1 MFTEES
7 HDALLKAQQD
17 EFAYDS
23 IAPII
28 AMDTVLKQCKRCMN
42 TEMFELYLE
51 TSDTASLLP
60 AQKLLVQIRH
70 SLGYDPRKKI
80 YKKVGGGVD
89 AMEVPDGVLDFAGTS
104 LRAADMAAIAASKII
119 TNLNM
124 IYIHDNTF
132 MTNSGAAPGDPKRKN
147 AENVLT
153 LLDALEK
160 IVRLHPNL
168 HTVILPPALDVL
180 ISDYACVKQP
190 PQFPFPRLMRV
201 LGYTMDL
208 RTLDH
213 KSDYVKDHYA
223 LPMTVTT
230 WICNVL
236 KTSACPRWLFSDEP
250 KFYQLLGND
259 GSSEKAEESRTLL
272 TARMLDKIR
281 EGDGGPACCL
291 LHHFIRGL
299 VSIYAV
305 QKMYPAQ
312 RYCWFAEM
320 FSMECLPP
328 QRTATLMLQQ
338 AISYGVSIDMSRKI
352 VHAWFEY
359 TMGQLARRHLDVLN
373 AIDNPTSPTASLS
386 TEHRYLPGLSRIDTS
401 VVAMSDPDSPHKHAK
416 EVELSLL
423 RNEYKVDRPFF
434 APDCFKK
441 EMASTTS
448 KASKKAK
455 GKDKYVDKSDR
466 RKQQRDDFAREM
478 HIFWNATRPLA
489 VAWFRKNAPQDGT
502 TNKRLWNGTE
512 MVRFDKQPFSVTQLD
527 PILPFWWKRV
537 VREFSILRQ
546 FYIYKH
552 CWKSETPS
560 MSEIGVGNGSIAS
573 QIAALQEK
581 LSDPV
586 FFARFNDECVEQDMA
601 TLSFECAEDR
611 AAHRAT
617 LAKWEAADLA
627 FRRDNPGVTLLF
639 RAMRLQMRDTVS
651 KLLCHGVD
659 VNATNSEQETMLT
672 CFVKENR
679 PILVQLTL
687 EFNAD
692 VNRANGEGK
701 TPLMIA
707 VSREL
712 LINLK
717 IVDLLLQHGAR
728 AAVKDAEGRTAATY
742 AQKNG
747 FMKTFGKLLAVEE
760 LEAEEGGEG
769 REGGQGGEAGGA
781 PAASSSESPVLALC
795 EKGGSAGTV
804 SSNTALGIAFQT
816 ETTPN
821 DSAGESDAG
830 TTSPSRRSIDS
841 PTHTPSRQSRWIQP
855 AATLATSVITG
866 VRCLTPSPPPV
877 PPVPQRVSPYT
888 ELGASPMF
896 STDQRYPTPPYTPP
910 PYSPTSYTPVSP
922 EGSPRSYTPTPY
934 TPTPPESSPVQSGE
948 KKEFTEFTEAE
959 ALAFI
964 KATRTPES
972 KMEYRIKHNIDN
984 MMTTAANEVLK
995 AHPEDPL
1002 AWLVQWFANGTKFP
1016 TELYGTDVTGP
1027 KNTDAAIQYL
1037 AKHSIEK
1044 LLDTAVHTAI
1054 AVQPQDPR
1062 VWFYDWFYS
1071 LNNTVVARN
1080 IPAGNRATVA
1090 AAVAAAPPKDF
1101 KVAQAPALTAA
1112 SSSAEPVFKNPVPY
1126 AEASKEEQER
1136 RNAAAEAEL
1145 RAWERADAAAYELVV
1160 EEEEAKTATAAKA
1173 EAAAAIEFAAALCST
1188 MGKQGRRRRGRK

>member
-28 AMDTVLKQCKRCMN
+28 AMDTVLKQFKPCMN

-89 AMEVPDGVLDFAGTS
+89 AMEVPDRVLDLAGTS

-132 MTNSGAAPGDPKRKN
+132 VTNCGAVSGNPKRKN
-147 AENVLT
+147 GEHVRT
-153 LLDALEK
+153 LLDALER
-160 IVRLHPNL
+160 ICRLHPNL
-168 HTVILPPALDVL
+168 HTVILPPAEDVL
-180 ISDYACVKQP
+180 MSEYACVKQP

-213 KSDYVKDHYA
+213 ESEPVKDYA
-223 LPMTVTT
+223 VLPRTVTT

-236 KTSACPRWLFSDEP
+236 KTSVCPRWLFSDEP
-250 KFYQLLGND
+250 KYYQLV
-259 GSSEKAEESRTLL
+259 GSDSARESRTLL

-299 VSIYAV
+299 VSIHAV

-312 RYCWFAEM
+312 RGSWFAEM
-320 FSMECLPP
+320 FPFSPSPP
-328 QRTATLMLQQ
+328 HPTATLMLQQ

-359 TMGQLARRHLDVLN
+359 TMRQLAHRHLHVLN
-373 AIDNPTSPTASLS
+373 AIDNSTSPTASLS
-386 TEHRYLPGLSRIDTS
+386 TQHRYLPGLSQIDTS
-401 VVAMSDPDSPHKHAK
+401 VGAMSDPDSPHKHAK

-455 GKDKYVDKSDR
+455 GKDKDVDKSDR

-502 TNKRLWNGTE
+502 TDKRLWNATE

-537 VREFSILRQ
+537 VREFAILRQ

-560 MSEIGVGNGSIAS
+560 ISEISVGTGSIAS

-601 TLSFECAEDR
+601 TLSFDCAEDR

-627 FRRDNPGVTLLF
+627 FRRDNPGATLLF
-639 RAMRLQMRDTVS
+639 RAVRLQMRDTVS
-651 KLLCHGVD
+651 ELLCHGVD
-659 VNATNSEQETMLT
+659 INATNSEQDTMLT

-679 PILVQLTL
+679 PVQVQLAL

-692 VNRANGEGK
+692 VNRANGKGK

-707 VSREL
+707 VGGDL
-712 LINLK
+712 LINHTM
-717 IVDLLLQHGAR
+717 VALLLQHGAR

-742 AQKNG
+742 AQKKG
-747 FMKTFGKLLAVEE
+747 FMKTFGKLLALEE
-760 LEAEEGGEG
+760 SEAEEGGEAG
-769 REGGQGGEAGGA
+769 EGGQGGEAGGA
-781 PAASSSESPVLALC
+781 PASSSAESPVLALC
-795 EKGGSAGTV
+795 AEGGSAGTV
-804 SSNTALGIAFQT
+804 SSNTALGTAFQT

-821 DSAGESDAG
+821 GAAGEPDAG
-830 TTSPSRRSIDS
+830 TTSPSRTSTDS
-841 PTHTPSRQSRWIQP
+841 PTYTPSWQSRWIQP
-855 AATLATSVITG
+855 VATLATSVITG
-866 VRCLTPSPPPV
+866 VRCLTPSPSQV
-877 PPVPQRVSPYT
+877 PPRPPPKFSPYT
-888 ELGASPMF
+888 ALGASPMF
-896 STDQRYPTPPYTPP
+896 STDQRSPTPPYTPP
-910 PYSPTSYTPVSP
+910 PYSPTSYTPATP
-922 EGSPRSYTPTPY
+922 EGSPTSYTPTPY
-934 TPTPPESSPVQSGE
+934 TPTTPESSPVQFEDAAASP
-948 KKEFTEFTEAE
+948 EAE
-959 ALAFI
+959 ALARL
-964 KATRTPES
+964 KASRTPES
-972 KMEYRIKHNIDN
+972 KMEYLNKHNIDN
-984 MMTTAANEVLK
+984 TMGTVANAVLK
-995 AHPEDPL
+995 AQPEDPL
-1002 AWLVQWFANGTKFP
+1002 AWLVQWFANATHVDTHLHATK
-1016 TELYGTDVTGP
+1016 ETGP
-1027 KNTDAAIQYL
+1027 KDKDAAIQYL
-1037 AKHSIEK
+1037 EKHSIEK
-1044 LLDTAVHTAI
+1044 LLDTAVNTLVV
-1054 AVQPQDPR
+1054 VQPEDPR
-1062 VWFYDWFYS
+1062 LWLYDWFHL
-1071 LNNTVVARN
+1071 LNANVVARN
-1080 IPAGNRATVA
+1080 IPVGNRATVA
-1090 AAVAAAPPKDF
+1090 AATAAAT
-1101 KVAQAPALTAA
+1101 VIASGSGTAA
-1112 SSSAEPVFKNPVPY
+1112 G
-1126 AEASKEEQER
+1126 
-1136 RNAAAEAEL
+1136 AATVSVGAG
-1145 RAWERADAAAYELVV
+1145 
-1160 EEEEAKTATAAKA
+1160 KPHTTSFATAEEMAP
-1173 EAAAAIEFAAALCST
+1173 AAAARLPTGVPKAAKTEAAVTAAA
-1188 MGKQGRRRRGRK
+1188 GRRQRRRGRK

>member
-1 MFTEES
+1 MFTDES
-7 HDALLKAQQD
+7 HEALLKAQQE

-28 AMDTVLKQCKRCMN
+28 AMDTMLKLFKPCMN
-42 TEMFELYLE
+42 TEMFELFLE
-51 TSDTASLLP
+51 TSDIASLLP

-89 AMEVPDGVLDFAGTS
+89 AMEVPDGVLDLAGTS

-132 MTNSGAAPGDPKRKN
+132 VTNCGAVSGNPKRKN
-147 AENVLT
+147 GENVRT
-153 LLDALEK
+153 LLDALER
-160 IVRLHPNL
+160 ICRLHPNL
-168 HTVILPPALDVL
+168 HTVILPPAEDVL
-180 ISDYACVKQP
+180 MSEYACVKQP

-213 KSDYVKDHYA
+213 ESEPVKDHA
-223 LPMTVTT
+223 VLPQTVTT

-236 KTSACPRWLFSDEP
+236 KTSSCPRWLFSDEP
-250 KFYQLLGND
+250 KYYQLV
-259 GSSEKAEESRTLL
+259 GSDSARESRTLL

-281 EGDGGPACCL
+281 EGDGGPASCL

-299 VSIYAV
+299 VSIHAV

-312 RYCWFAEM
+312 RGAWFAEM
-320 FSMECLPP
+320 FPFSPLPP
-328 QRTATLMLQQ
+328 HPTATLMLQQ

-359 TMGQLARRHLDVLN
+359 TMRQLARRHLDVLN
-373 AIDNPTSPTASLS
+373 AIDNSTSPTASLS
-386 TEHRYLPGLSRIDTS
+386 TQHRSLPGLSRIDTS
-401 VVAMSDPDSPHKHAK
+401 VGAMSDPDSPHKHAK

-423 RNEYKVDRPFF
+423 RNEYKVDRPLF
-434 APDCFKK
+434 APECFKK
-441 EMASTTS
+441 EMTSTTS

-455 GKDKYVDKSDR
+455 GKDKDVDKNDR
-466 RKQQRDDFAREM
+466 RKQQRDDFAGEM
-478 HIFWNATRPLA
+478 YCFWNATRPLA

-502 TNKRLWNGTE
+502 ANKRLWNGTE

-537 VREFSILRQ
+537 VREFAILRQ

-560 MSEIGVGNGSIAS
+560 ISEIPVGTGSISS

-601 TLSFECAEDR
+601 TLSFDCAEDR

-639 RAMRLQMRDTVS
+639 RAVRLQMRDTVS
-651 KLLCHGVD
+651 ELLCHGVD
-659 VNATNSEQETMLT
+659 INATNSEQETMLT

-679 PILVQLTL
+679 PVQVQLAL

-692 VNRANGEGK
+692 VNRANGKGK

-707 VSREL
+707 VGGDL
-712 LINLK
+712 LINHTM
-717 IVDLLLQHGAR
+717 VALLLQHGAR

-742 AQKNG
+742 AQKKG
-747 FMKTFGKLLAVEE
+747 FMKTFGKLLALEE
-760 LEAEEGGEG
+760 SEAEEGGEAG
-769 REGGQGGEAGGA
+769 KGGQGGEAGGA

-804 SSNTALGIAFQT
+804 SSNTALGTAFQT

-821 DSAGESDAG
+821 DSAAESDAG
-830 TTSPSRRSIDS
+830 TTSPSRRSTDS

-877 PPVPQRVSPYT
+877 PPPPQRVSPYT

-896 STDQRYPTPPYTPP
+896 STDRG
-910 PYSPTSYTPVSP
+910 YSPTSYTPATP
-922 EGSPRSYTPTPY
+922 EGSPTSYTPTPY
-934 TPTPPESSPVQSGE
+934 TPATPESSPVQSGE
-948 KKEFTEFTEAE
+948 AFASPEAE
-959 ALAFI
+959 ALTHL
-964 KATRTPES
+964 KNSRTPES
-972 KMEYRIKHNIDN
+972 KIEYLNKHNIDN
-984 MMTTAANEVLK
+984 MMTTVANEVLK

-1016 TELYGTDVTGP
+1016 TQLYGTNETGP
-1027 KNTDAAIQYL
+1027 KDTDAAIQYL
-1037 AKHSIEK
+1037 GKHSINK
-1044 LLDTAVHTAI
+1044 LLDTAVNTLI
-1054 AVQPQDPR
+1054 ALQPQDPR
-1062 VWFYDWFYS
+1062 VWLYDWFHL

-1080 IPAGNRATVA
+1080 IPVGNRATVA
-1090 AAVAAAPPKDF
+1090 AATAAAS
-1101 KVAQAPALTAA
+1101 ALGSEAAPAPAPTAA

-1126 AEASKEEQER
+1126 AEASKEE
-1136 RNAAAEAEL
+1136 
-1145 RAWERADAAAYELVV
+1145 LVL
-1160 EEEEAKTATAAKA
+1160 EEEKQKEGGATAKA
-1173 EAAAAIEFAAALCST
+1173 EAATAVEETQKRRFFTAKSGVDAWRALQAVERRTLEAAA
-1188 MGKQGRRRRGRK
+1188 GAAGRRQRRRGRK

>member
-7 HDALLKAQQD
+7 YDALLKAHQD
-17 EFAYDS
+17 EYAYDS

-28 AMDTVLKQCKRCMN
+28 AMDTVLKQFKPCMN

-104 LRAADMAAIAASKII
+104 LRAADMAAIASSKII

-124 IYIHDNTF
+124 IHIHDNTF
-132 MTNSGAAPGDPKRKN
+132 TTNSGAAPGDPKRKN

-168 HTVILPPALDVL
+168 NTVILPPALDVL
-180 ISDYACVKQP
+180 MSEYACVKQP
-190 PQFPFPRLMRV
+190 TQFPFPRLMRV

-208 RTLDH
+208 HTLDH
-213 KSDYVKDHYA
+213 ESDCVKDHYA

-236 KTSACPRWLFSDEP
+236 KTSVCPRWLFSDEP
-250 KFYQLLGND
+250 KFYQLLGTD
-259 GSSEKAEESRTLL
+259 SASESRTLL

-281 EGDGGPACCL
+281 EGDGGPASCL

-299 VSIYAV
+299 VSIHAV

-312 RYCWFAEM
+312 RHAWFAEM
-320 FSMECLPP
+320 FPMECSPP
-328 QRTATLMLQQ
+328 HPTATLMLQQ

-401 VVAMSDPDSPHKHAK
+401 VGAMSDPDSPHKHAK

-455 GKDKYVDKSDR
+455 GKDKYVDKNDR
-466 RKQQRDDFAREM
+466 RKQQRDDFARQM
-478 HIFWNATRPLA
+478 HCFWNATRPLA
-489 VAWFRKNAPQDGT
+489 VAWFRQNAPQDGT
-502 TNKRLWNGTE
+502 TNKRLWNGNE
-512 MVRFDKQPFSVTQLD
+512 IVRFDRQPFSVTQLD

-537 VREFSILRQ
+537 VREFAILRQ

-552 CWKSETPS
+552 CWNSETPS
-560 MSEIGVGNGSIAS
+560 ISEIAIGTGPVSS

-586 FFARFNDECVEQDMA
+586 FFARFNDECVEHDMA
-601 TLSFECAEDR
+601 TLSFDCAEDR

-617 LAKWEAADLA
+617 LAKCEAADLA

-639 RAMRLQMRDTVS
+639 RAMRLQMRDDAS
-651 KLLCHGVD
+651 ELLCHGVD
-659 VNATNSEQETMLT
+659 INATNSEQETMLT
-672 CFVKENR
+672 CFVQENR
-679 PILVQLTL
+679 LESVQLAL
-687 EFNAD
+687 DFKAD
-692 VNRANGEGK
+692 VNRANGEGR

-707 VSREL
+707 VSRDL
-712 LINLK
+712 LINHKML
-717 IVDLLLQHGAR
+717 DLLLQHGAR
-728 AAVKDAEGRTAATY
+728 ASVKDAEGQTATTY
-742 AQKNG
+742 AQKRG
-747 FMKTFGKLLAVEE
+747 FMKAFGKLLALEE
-760 LEAEEGGEG
+760 SEADEGA
-769 REGGQGGEAGGA
+769 EAGGA
-781 PAASSSESPVLALC
+781 PASSLESPVLALR
-795 EKGGSAGTV
+795 EKGGSAGTT
-804 SSNTALGIAFQT
+804 SSNTALGTAFQT

-821 DSAGESDAG
+821 GSAGEWDSG
-830 TTSPSRRSIDS
+830 TTSPSRSSTDS
-841 PTHTPSRQSRWIQP
+841 STYTPSWQSRWIQP

-877 PPVPQRVSPYT
+877 PPRP
-888 ELGASPMF
+888 
-896 STDQRYPTPPYTPP
+896 QRYPTPPYTPP

-922 EGSPRSYTPTPY
+922 EGSPRSYTPTPC

-948 KKEFTEFTEAE
+948 KKMFTEFTEAD
-959 ALAFI
+959 ALAFL
-964 KATRTPES
+964 KASRTPES
-972 KMEYRIKHNIDN
+972 KKEYLIKHNIGN

-1016 TELYGTDVTGP
+1016 TELYRTDVTGP

-1044 LLDTAVHTAI
+1044 LLDTAVNTLI
-1054 AVQPQDPR
+1054 AVQPHDPR
-1062 VWFYDWFYS
+1062 MWLYDWFHS
-1071 LNNTVVARN
+1071 LNDTVVARN

-1090 AAVAAAPPKDF
+1090 AATAAAPPKDF

-1160 EEEEAKTATAAKA
+1160 EEEEAKTAAAAKA
-1173 EAAAAIEFAAALCST
+1173 EAAAAVEFAAALCST

>member
-1 MFTEES
+1 MFTDES
-7 HDALLKAQQD
+7 HEALLKAQQE

-28 AMDTVLKQCKRCMN
+28 AMDTVLKQFKPCMN

-51 TSDTASLLP
+51 TSDTVSLLP
-60 AQKLLVQIRH
+60 AQKWLVQVRH

-89 AMEVPDGVLDFAGTS
+89 AMEVPDGVLDLAGTS

-132 MTNSGAAPGDPKRKN
+132 MTNSGGDLCGPKRKN

-180 ISDYACVKQP
+180 MSDYACVKQP

-213 KSDYVKDHYA
+213 ESEPVKDHA
-223 LPMTVTT
+223 VLPLTVTT

-236 KTSACPRWLFSDEP
+236 KTSVCPRWLFSDEP
-250 KFYQLLGND
+250 KYYQLV
-259 GSSEKAEESRTLL
+259 GSDSARESRTLL

-281 EGDGGPACCL
+281 EGDGGPASCL

-299 VSIYAV
+299 VSIHAV

-312 RYCWFAEM
+312 RHSWFAEM
-320 FSMECLPP
+320 FPMVPFPP
-328 QRTATLMLQQ
+328 HPTATLMLQQ

-373 AIDNPTSPTASLS
+373 AIDNPTSPTARKS
-386 TEHRYLPGLSRIDTS
+386 TQHEYLPGLSRIDTS
-401 VVAMSDPDSPHKHAK
+401 VGATSDPNCPRKHAK

-478 HIFWNATRPLA
+478 HLFWNATRPLA
-489 VAWFRKNAPQDGT
+489 VAWFRQNAPQDGT

-527 PILPFWWKRV
+527 PILPAWWKRV
-537 VREFSILRQ
+537 VREFAILRQ

-560 MSEIGVGNGSIAS
+560 ISEIPVGTGSVAS

-601 TLSFECAEDR
+601 TLSLDCAEDR
-611 AAHRAT
+611 AAHRAA

-651 KLLCHGVD
+651 ELLCHGVD
-659 VNATNSEQETMLT
+659 INATNSEQETMLT

-679 PILVQLTL
+679 PVQVQLTL
-687 EFNAD
+687 DFKAD

-712 LINLK
+712 LINHK

-747 FMKTFGKLLAVEE
+747 FMKTFGKLLALEE
-760 LEAEEGGEG
+760 SEAEE
-769 REGGQGGEAGGA
+769 GGEAGGA

-804 SSNTALGIAFQT
+804 SSNTALGTAFQT

-821 DSAGESDAG
+821 DSAAESDAG
-830 TTSPSRRSIDS
+830 TTSPSRRSTDS

-877 PPVPQRVSPYT
+877 PPPPQRVSPYT

-896 STDQRYPTPPYTPP
+896 STDHG
-910 PYSPTSYTPVSP
+910 YSPTSYTPASP
-922 EGSPRSYTPTPY
+922 EGSPTSYTPTPY
-934 TPTPPESSPVQSGE
+934 TPTTPESSPVQSGE
-948 KKEFTEFTEAE
+948 KKELTEAEAE
-959 ALAFI
+959 ALAFL
-964 KATRTPES
+964 KASRTPES
-972 KMEYRIKHNIDN
+972 KMEYLIKHNIDN

-1016 TELYGTDVTGP
+1016 TELYGTNVTGP

-1037 AKHSIEK
+1037 GKHSIEK
-1044 LLDTAVHTAI
+1044 LLDTAVNTLI
-1054 AVQPQDPR
+1054 VVQPHDPR
-1062 VWFYDWFYS
+1062 VWLYDWFHL

-1080 IPAGNRATVA
+1080 VPVGNRATVA
-1090 AAVAAAPPKDF
+1090 AATAAASALGSGDEAAP
-1101 KVAQAPALTAA
+1101 APALTAA

-1126 AEASKEEQER
+1126 EEASKEVQALR
-1136 RNAAAEAEL
+1136 DVAAKLELEA
-1145 RAWERADAAAYELVV
+1145 WQKADAVAYELVL
-1160 EEEEAKTATAAKA
+1160 EEEKQKVADGLAK
-1173 EAAAAIEFAAALCST
+1173 AAAATAVEEKQKEGGGPTAAAA
-1188 MGKQGRRRRGRK
+1188 GRRQRRRGRK